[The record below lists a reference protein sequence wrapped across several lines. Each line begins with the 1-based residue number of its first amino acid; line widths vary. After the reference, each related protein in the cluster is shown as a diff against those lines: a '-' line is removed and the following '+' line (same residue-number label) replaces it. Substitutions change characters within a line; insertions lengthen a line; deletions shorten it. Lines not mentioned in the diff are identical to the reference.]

1 MASPGRNAGLLF
13 CLSLSRVS
21 FVFPSPSRAPHLRH
35 VKPFPRHHGILQT
48 LEKQLQGRRKR
59 TTVMVMRFSLHLPP
73 PRPSPRRGGKKH
85 TSGNFS
91 TQYSPEIHPYFTLF
105 LCVILFCFKV
115 ASLPFLVLRSPP
127 PLMLSV
133 KKKTSSGNY
142 SPCYSPGVVA
152 TQGYIRLQCL
162 S

>member
-1 MASPGRNAGLLF
+1 MPVSSSVSLYRAFPSSFLVLPERRTSAT
-13 CLSLSRVS
+13 LSLFLDIMVYCKHSRNSCRAVGKGRQWWWCG
-21 FVFPSPSRAPHLRH
+21 SPFTS
-35 VKPFPRHHGILQT
+35 
-48 LEKQLQGRRKR
+48 
-59 TTVMVMRFSLHLPP
+59 PP